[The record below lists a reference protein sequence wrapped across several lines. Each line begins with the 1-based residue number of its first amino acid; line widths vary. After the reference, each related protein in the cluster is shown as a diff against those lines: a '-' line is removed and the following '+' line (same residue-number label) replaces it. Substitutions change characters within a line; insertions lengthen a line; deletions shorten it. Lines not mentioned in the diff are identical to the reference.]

1 MFAGSVQTADG
12 EWAQILTQPLVAT
25 DQQNNRSLDTTR
37 LCPVASILSLFLA
50 QRALTTSEK
59 HQTKKR
65 VDSRSSAACQ
75 SIQPPSR
82 PTSVVMSP
90 ARLVRFQVFLRLT
103 TWIPSDLE
111 VY

>member
-59 HQTKKR
+59 HQTKKESTADHLQLVNR
-65 VDSRSSAACQ
+65 FNHQVVLHRSLCHPHVLYA
-75 SIQPPSR
+75 
-82 PTSVVMSP
+82 TK
-90 ARLVRFQVFLRLT
+90 
-103 TWIPSDLE
+103 
-111 VY
+111 

>member
-59 HQTKKR
+59 HPTKKKSR
-65 VDSRSSAACQ
+65 QQIICSLSIDSTTKSSYIGRYVTRTSCTL
-75 SIQPPSR
+75 PSSS
-82 PTSVVMSP
+82 TSNHLDS
-90 ARLVRFQVFLRLT
+90 F
-103 TWIPSDLE
+103 
-111 VY
+111 